1 MYPLDEGPLI
11 PEHISR
17 YGCYSSACI
26 MGAGIFAA
34 THQFY
39 VIAGMAFVQSI
50 LSYFN
55 WRDVKMF
62 SMVKIVDIIVACLIL
77 LHVTF
82 IDSAKF
88 RPEYQRLWAFTL
100 VIVLAIFTMNEFL
113 LYYQVKTPVYDNDPN
128 KNQYFSLAYTQPG
141 TMEREYAYYRSTITH
156 ICFIH
161 ILPVFV
167 IGFCIYNSHSV

>member
-1 MYPLDEGPLI
+1 MYLLDERLLI
-11 PEHISR
+11 PEYISR

-26 MGAGIFAA
+26 MVASIFAA
-34 THQFY
+34 IHKFY
-39 VIAGMAFVQSI
+39 VISTMAFVQSI

-55 WRDVKMF
+55 WRAVKMF
-62 SMVKIVDIIVACLIL
+62 SVVKMMDIILACLIL

-88 RPEYQRLWAFTL
+88 RPEYQRLWVFTL

-113 LYYQVKTPVYDNDPN
+113 LYYQVKTPVYDSDPN
-128 KNQYFSLAYTQPG
+128 NNQYFSLAYTQPG
-141 TMEREYAYYRSTITH
+141 TMEREYAYYRSTLTH

-167 IGFCIYNSHSV
+167 IGFCIYTSCSA